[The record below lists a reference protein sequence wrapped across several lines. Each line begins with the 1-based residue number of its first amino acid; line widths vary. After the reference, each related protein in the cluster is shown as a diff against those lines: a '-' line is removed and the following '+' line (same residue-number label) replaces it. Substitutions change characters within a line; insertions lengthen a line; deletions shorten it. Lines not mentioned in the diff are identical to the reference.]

1 MYEALALLIGYL
13 LGSLLP
19 AYLLGRA
26 RGVDL
31 RAEGEGNAGTTNAFK
46 VLGLGA
52 AVPTAIYDVLKGL
65 LAMLIAWRLGVAAPW
80 MYAAGVA
87 AVLGHRFPVWLGF
100 RGAQGVGAS
109 VGLLFYGLTVAV
121 IEGWLSWLVLL
132 ALAGA
137 VAIAMA
143 AFHSGTAAGVVVLP
157 VLGTS
162 VALQS
167 TDIAFTVFFVVVVG
181 YIWLVNVLL
190 ARRRHVFHLGTET
203 KEHLKHLRVIL
214 RPFALL
220 FPVLYLFIDKHD
232 MLLLVGSI
240 TLFFGALDTARV
252 VSRTAEEWLLDH
264 AKFFFR
270 RTEARRYSSA
280 TLSLAGAFLTLF
292 LYPKPVASLAI
303 VFATVGD
310 LIAKYVG
317 MEHGRIAIGG
327 RTLEGSL
334 GYFLACALSGALWAQ
349 FVPLTIGQV
358 LVGSAAAAL
367 TEALPV
373 DLDDNFTVPLIS
385 GAVMALP
392 AYFGVPGF

>member
-1 MYEALALLIGYL
+1 MYEALALVIGYL

-31 RAEGEGNAGTTNAFK
+31 RAEGEKNAGTTNAFK
-46 VLGLGA
+46 LLGLGA

-65 LAMLIAWRLGVAAPW
+65 LAILIAWRLGVAEPW

-109 VGLLFYGLTVAV
+109 VGLLFYGLTIAV
-121 IEGWLSWLVLL
+121 IEGWLGWPVVL
-132 ALAGA
+132 ALAG
-137 VAIAMA
+137 VVGVAMA

-157 VLGTS
+157 VLGTT

-167 TDIAFTVFFVVVVG
+167 TDVAFTVFFVAVVG
-181 YIWLVNVLL
+181 YIWLVNVLI
-190 ARRRHVFHLGTET
+190 ARKRHVFHLGHET
-203 KEHLKHLRVIL
+203 KGRLLHLRIIL

-232 MLLLVGSI
+232 MLLLVGSV

-252 VSRTAEEWLLDH
+252 VSRTAEEWLLEH

-270 RTEARRYSSA
+270 KTEARRYSSA
-280 TLSLAGAFLTLF
+280 TLFLAGAFLTLF
-292 LYPKPVASLAI
+292 LFPKPVASLAI

-358 LVGSAAAAL
+358 LVGSVAAAL

-385 GAVMALP
+385 GAVMAIP